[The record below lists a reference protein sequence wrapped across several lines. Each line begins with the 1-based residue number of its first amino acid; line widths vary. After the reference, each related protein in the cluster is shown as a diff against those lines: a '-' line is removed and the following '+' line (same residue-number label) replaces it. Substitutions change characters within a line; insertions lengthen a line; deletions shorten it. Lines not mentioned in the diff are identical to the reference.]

1 MIKSIILA
9 TPSTWHYF
17 VMFFFG
23 QFFTTPPHISPGGI
37 LVGWPFKI
45 PKLVGSI
52 PTVAI
57 PIPDQPPSYF
67 FDIFLFPYQKQKLVV
82 TLKIGKNINII
93 TKVKVWWDFGGMNI
107 QVDKYNIIT
116 EGKLLINLRITF
128 QNAIWMG
135 YVQMIVISH
144 GGGIRPNNYNIYRDS
159 QPKVIT

>member
-1 MIKSIILA
+1 MGHSCKIGI
-9 TPSTWHYF
+9 
-17 VMFFFG
+17 FG
-23 QFFTTPPHISPGGI
+23 SFLLHLLIVH
-37 LVGWPFKI
+37 LVGFWWDDHSRSQNWWDRSQQLP
-45 PKLVGSI
+45 SQS
-52 PTVAI
+52 PTNHPRV
-57 PIPDQPPSYF
+57 F